1 MIKNEIGES
10 AGKIW
15 ETLNE
20 KGELSIEEL
29 KSLTELTEKQ
39 LLMAIGWLARED
51 KIFQINPY
59 EKDWKICP
67 VYN

>member
-1 MIKNEIGES
+1 MIKNEIGEN

-20 KGELSIEEL
+20 KGELSIDKL
-29 KSLTELTEKQ
+29 KTLTELNKQQ
-39 LLMAIGWLARED
+39 LLMAIGWLAREE
-51 KIFQINPY
+51 KIFQTNPY